1 MRDALRQVWA
11 NPYVRVA
18 TLLLG
23 LWLAY
28 LLLVRTASVWVG
40 FLIAYTLAYLADPLV
55 SGLERRRVR
64 RAFGV
69 LLVYALFFVFLGLA
83 SVLLAEVVVQLS
95 QLSERIPEV
104 LRPVNG
110 WIERLPG
117 LVRRWAASPE
127 VQAVLA
133 HTADALK
140 ALLQGFST
148 TLVNGLGTLLG
159 QGGNLIAGLAALAG
173 GLVQLFVVFVV
184 TGYLMAD
191 LPRVNAA
198 LLEALPRPWQP
209 LALELAGKLDR
220 AVGGYIRGQLL
231 VAALVGLVVG
241 VGLAL
246 LGVPMAAALGFIAG
260 VFNLVPYLGVVV
272 SIVPALLLALTVGI
286 WKVVGVLVVFLL
298 ANQLEANVFSPYI
311 LGRATELH
319 PVTVVLAILAGA
331 ALFGLWGAMLAV
343 PATAFAKVLYSEYY
357 LPSRCHEQG
366 C

>member
-1 MRDALRQVWA
+1 MREALRQVWA
-11 NPYVRVA
+11 NPYVRVG

-23 LWLAY
+23 LWLVY
-28 LLLVRTASVWVG
+28 LLLLRTSAVWVG

-55 SGLERRRVR
+55 VWLERHRVR

-69 LLVYALFFVFLGLA
+69 LVVYTLFFLFLGLA
-83 SVLLAEVVVQLS
+83 SVLLAEVVTQLS
-95 QLSERIPEV
+95 QLSEKLPEII
-104 LRPVNG
+104 RPFNG
-110 WIERLPG
+110 WVERLPG
-117 LVRRWAASPE
+117 LLRDWARAPE

-133 HTADALK
+133 HVSDSLQT
-140 ALLQGFST
+140 LLEGFSD
-148 TLVNGLGTLLG
+148 TLVSWLGGLLDR
-159 QGGNLIAGLAALAG
+159 GGNLIAGLAALAG

-184 TGYLMAD
+184 TGYLLAD

-209 LALELAGKLDR
+209 LALELAGKLDH

-241 VGLAL
+241 LGLAL
-246 LGVPMAAALGFIAG
+246 IGVPMAAALGFIAG

-272 SIVPALLLALTVGI
+272 SIVPALLLALSVGT
-286 WKVVGVLVVFLL
+286 WQVLGALLVFVL
-298 ANQLEANVFSPYI
+298 ANQLEAHVFSPLI

-319 PVTVVLAILAGA
+319 PITVVLSIMAGA
-331 ALFGLWGAMLAV
+331 ALAGIWGAMLAV
-343 PATAFAKVLYSEYY
+343 PAMAFAKVLYTDYY